1 MKFAKLLTGLFD
13 PEDPPSGSFLASWE
27 ARAVQRIVTLL
38 PQRVSAE
45 LLTKLSLAGALL
57 AASGLVGCRFS
68 AWTVA
73 LVPLGVA
80 LNWFGAA
87 VDGPLSAHRGEQGSK
102 RRWMEHLADLVSLLI
117 VIVAYGFSPFLSL
130 VSSLLIMACFLL
142 FSAYSFLR
150 AAAGR
155 AVQTALLGIGAME
168 FRIVAG
174 AWPFLAVALGL
185 KHSSATGFERMDFAI
200 LMLSIVAIISLVINI
215 ILDGRKIS
223 SSQI

>member
-1 MKFAKLLTGLFD
+1 MKFAKFLTGLFS
-13 PEDPPSGSFLASWE
+13 PEDPPSGSFLAGWE
-27 ARAVQRIVTLL
+27 ARAVQRIVETL
-38 PQRVSAE
+38 PQRVPAE
-45 LLTKLSLAGALL
+45 FLTRLSLAGALL

-68 AWTVA
+68 SGAVA

-87 VDGPLSAHRGEQGSK
+87 VDGPLGAHRGEQGNK
-102 RRWMEHLADLVSLLI
+102 RRWMEHLTDLVSLLI

-155 AVQTALLGIGAME
+155 AVQTSLLGIGAME
-168 FRIVAG
+168 FRILAA
-174 AWPFLAVALGL
+174 AWPFVAMALGL
-185 KHSSATGFERMDFAI
+185 KHLGGAGFDRVDFAI
-200 LMLSIVAIISLVINI
+200 LLLSVVAIISLIVNI
-215 ILDGRKIS
+215 VLDGRKIS